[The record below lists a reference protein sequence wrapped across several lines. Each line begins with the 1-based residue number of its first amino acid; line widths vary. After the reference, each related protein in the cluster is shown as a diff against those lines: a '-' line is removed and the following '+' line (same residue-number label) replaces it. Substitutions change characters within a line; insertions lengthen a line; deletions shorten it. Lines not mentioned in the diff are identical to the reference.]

1 MMDYVTL
8 PAEPK
13 DEASSRVSALC
24 REIEK
29 KARLK
34 GNTAVLM
41 ELDRIPNLLLG
52 PENRVPEGARDAA
65 IVVAIAAIERIT
77 VSTRPAGARTA

>member
-1 MMDYVTL
+1 MDYVTL
-8 PAEPK
+8 PAAPK
-13 DEASSRVSALC
+13 DEAAQRVSALC
-24 REIEK
+24 RGIEK

-52 PENRVPEGARDAA
+52 PVNRVPEGAQDAA
-65 IVVAIAAIERIT
+65 IVVAMAAIERIT
-77 VSTRPAGARTA
+77 ISNQAGQPSA